1 MLKRALVLILC
12 AALPAATLAGGYGG
26 RHYYGG
32 YHHRHHGGGYGGALL
47 AGLVVG
53 GLFGY
58 LISEDR
64 HYRRSAYP
72 SRRYGHRP
80 YFGGR
85 YSRYSSYDYGYRDYG
100 YRDYSYRSRAYRE
113 YIPVRPKPRPE
124 VVRRDPNFAGH
135 DCRMTREY
143 TTTVEIAGQ
152 PREAYGTRCLTA
164 DGTWV
169 LGTPRVEPRFQ

>member
-32 YHHRHHGGGYGGALL
+32 YHHRHHGGGHGGALL

-80 YFGGR
+80 YYRGG
-85 YSRYSSYDYGYRDYG
+85 YSRYRTYDYGYRDYG
-100 YRDYSYRSRAYRE
+100 YRRPAYRE
-113 YIPVRPKPRPE
+113 YVPVRPKPRPE
-124 VVRRDPNFAGH
+124 FVRRDPAFAGH

-143 TTTVEIAGQ
+143 TTTVEIDGQ

-169 LGTPRVEPRFQ
+169 LGAPRVEPRFQ

>member
-12 AALPAATLAGGYGG
+12 ASLPAAALAGGYGG

-32 YHHRHHGGGYGGALL
+32 GYHHRHHGGGHGGALL

-64 HYRRSAYP
+64 HYRRHAYP
-72 SRRYGHRP
+72 PRRHGHRP
-80 YFGGR
+80 YYRGG
-85 YSRYSSYDYGYRDYG
+85 YARYSSHDYGYRDYG
-100 YRDYSYRSRAYRE
+100 YRRRVYRE
-113 YIPVRPKPRPE
+113 YIPVRPKPRPD
-124 VVRRDPNFAGH
+124 VVRRDPGFAGH

-143 TTTVEIAGQ
+143 TTTVKIDGQ

-164 DGTWV
+164 DGSWV
-169 LGTPRVEPRFQ
+169 LGTPRVEPRF